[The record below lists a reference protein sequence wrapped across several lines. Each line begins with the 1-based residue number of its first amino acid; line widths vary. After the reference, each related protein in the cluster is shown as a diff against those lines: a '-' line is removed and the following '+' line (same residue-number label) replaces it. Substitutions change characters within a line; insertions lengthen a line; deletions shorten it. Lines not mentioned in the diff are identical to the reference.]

1 MGKNMKFNTVEHV
14 KSNLLIM
21 LEAWKEEPRALMV
34 DKEFKMSTRPPAI
47 CDKFVYKDSET
58 LEYVKK

>member
-34 DKEFKMSTRPPAI
+34 DEEFKMSTRPENN
-47 CDKFVYKDSET
+47 YET
-58 LEYVKK
+58 SNARILSNFL